1 MPKAKKIQP
10 NNKYLNLSNDCLMK
24 AQRIEEALI
33 EGGSETFS
41 PMQISKMKTELK
53 KLYTLVHAFDTKHKM
68 INKIKMEVQNA

>member
-1 MPKAKKIQP
+1 
-10 NNKYLNLSNDCLMK
+10 MK

-68 INKIKMEVQNA
+68 INKIKMGIGIE